1 MFFKRLFSLLAPFA
15 IATAVPADAQQSAP
29 QANPAAT
36 LRVFLDCDPCDDD
49 YVRTETRWAEFV
61 RDRTVADVHVLV
73 TSIGTGGGGDEYTL
87 AFIGQR
93 ALAART
99 DTLRAVTLST
109 FTEVEER
116 QTLTR
121 AIHLGLAQFVA
132 RTPLASRL
140 SINME
145 GRDRE
150 DDERPASATD
160 PWKAWVFELGVE
172 GSIDRETNEKSFSYG
187 GEFNAGRVTSRW
199 KFGTMF
205 GINREEDRIT
215 IQLEDS
221 LDVEYDTVIVRLR
234 ESSEAGAVLIRSL
247 GPHWG
252 VGAEIAVG
260 SSTFSN
266 TRFEVRAAPAI
277 EYSLWPYSDASN
289 KQLTFQYSFGLSSY
303 RYRDTTI
310 FNRVR
315 ESRPSQ
321 TFLIGYD
328 VEQQW
333 GSADAE
339 FQYSAYPDKPSQ
351 RRLEFS
357 ASLDFRITRGLSLDL
372 EINRSQIS
380 DQLSIAKGD
389 QTPEEILLD
398 IRERQTDFRF
408 GASIGFR
415 YEFGSIFNSVVNPR
429 FGGGPGS
436 VLR

>member
-1 MFFKRLFSLLAPFA
+1 MLFKRLPSLLTPVAL
-15 IATAVPADAQQSAP
+15 ATAAPADAQQ
-29 QANPAAT
+29 AAT
-36 LRVFLDCDPCDDD
+36 QTNSAASLRVFLDCRPCDDD

-109 FTEVEER
+109 FTDVEER

-132 RTPLASRL
+132 RTPLAPRL
-140 SINME
+140 SISLE
-145 GRDRE
+145 GRDLE
-150 DDERPASATD
+150 DDERPAAAAD
-160 PWKAWVFELGVE
+160 RWKAWVFELGVE
-172 GSIDRETNEKSFSYG
+172 GSVDRETNEKSYSYG
-187 GEFNAGRVTSRW
+187 GSFEAARVTSRW
-199 KFGTMF
+199 KFGAEVRADR
-205 GINREEDRIT
+205 NEDRIV
-215 IQLEDS
+215 IQLEDP
-221 LDVEYDTVIVRLR
+221 LGEDYDTTVVRLR
-234 ESSEAGAVLIRSL
+234 EETEAGAVLIRSL

-260 SSTFSN
+260 SSSFSN
-266 TRFEVRAAPAI
+266 TRFDLRAAPAI
-277 EYSLWPYSDASN
+277 EYSLWPYAQASN
-289 KQLTFQYSFGLSSY
+289 RQLTFQYSFGLSSF

-310 FNRVR
+310 FDRVR
-315 ESRPSQ
+315 ETRPTQS
-321 TFLIGYD
+321 FIIGYD
-328 VEQQW
+328 VAQRW

-351 RRLEFS
+351 RRIEFN
-357 ASLDFRITRGLSLDL
+357 ASIDLRIARGLSLEF

-380 DQLSIAKGD
+380 DQVSLAKGD
-389 QTPEEILLD
+389 QTPEEILLG

-408 GASIGFR
+408 GASIGLN

-429 FGGGPGS
+429 FGGNPGS

>member
-1 MFFKRLFSLLAPFA
+1 MLFKRLSALLTPVAL
-15 IATAVPADAQQSAP
+15 ATAVPLEAQQTTT
-29 QANPAAT
+29 QANSAAS
-36 LRVFLDCDPCDDD
+36 LRVFLDCGPCDDD

-73 TSIGTGGGGDEYTL
+73 TSIGTGGGGSEYTL

-93 ALAART
+93 ALASRT

-109 FTEVEER
+109 DTDAER
-116 QTLTR
+116 RQSLTR

-132 RTPLASRL
+132 RTPLAPRL
-140 SINME
+140 SISME

-150 DDERPASATD
+150 DDERPASSAD
-160 PWKAWVFELGVE
+160 PWKAWVFELGVG
-172 GSIDRETNEKSFSYG
+172 GSMNRETNEKSYSYG
-187 GEFNAGRVTSRW
+187 GSFDATRVTPRW
-199 KFGTMF
+199 KFGAEF
-205 GINREEDRIT
+205 GINRDEDRII
-215 IQLEDS
+215 IQLEDP
-221 LDVEYDTVIVRLR
+221 LGEEYDTTVVRLR
-234 ESSEAGAVLIRSL
+234 ENTNSGAVLIRSF

-252 VGAEIAVG
+252 AGAEIAVG
-260 SSTFSN
+260 SSSFSN
-266 TRFEVRAAPAI
+266 TRFDLRAAPAI
-277 EYSLWPYSDASN
+277 EYSLWPYAQASSR
-289 KQLTFQYSFGLSSY
+289 QLTFQYSFGLSSF

-315 ESRPSQ
+315 ETRPTQ
-321 TFLIGYD
+321 AFVIGYD

-351 RRLEFS
+351 RRLEFN
-357 ASLDFRITRGLSLDL
+357 ASIDLRITRGLSLEF

-380 DQLSIAKGD
+380 DQLSLAKGD
-389 QTPEEILLD
+389 QTPEEILLG

-408 GASIGFR
+408 GASIGFN

-429 FGGGPGS
+429 FGGNPGS